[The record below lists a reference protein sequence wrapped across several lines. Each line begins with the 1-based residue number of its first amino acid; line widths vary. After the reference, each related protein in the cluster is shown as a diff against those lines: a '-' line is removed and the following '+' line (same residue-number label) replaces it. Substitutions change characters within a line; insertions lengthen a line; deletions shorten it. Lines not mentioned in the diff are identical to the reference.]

1 MRNFTIYLVTLL
13 CLFANKM
20 LGQESFEQRAKIIG
34 IKIEVITKEE
44 KAALKMEVEAVN
56 SQLIN
61 GSITKEEADK
71 KKIVLAEARAINI
84 ESRVA
89 IEQEALKNL
98 VQEKVDGKIRTV
110 DTLKIDR
117 RRSIKIY
124 LNDRK
129 SKNDTIEKFK
139 SEKRTTSQLVFA
151 AGLNNVV
158 TDGSVEKSDF
168 RYIGSHF
175 YELGVTYN
183 TRILPEG
190 NLLHAKYGL
199 SLQYNNLRATDNRN
213 FVVSGNQTNLEVNAL
228 QQEDSRFKNV
238 NLVFPAHLE
247 FDFTKTQDRDGKTYY
262 KTHESFRFGVGG
274 FVGVNLKSKQYINY
288 DSDSYTSRVITRG
301 DFNTSNF
308 IYGLSTYIGYK
319 ATSLYLKYD
328 LNPLFKDNTVKQNNV
343 SLGVRFD
350 FN

>member
-20 LGQESFEQRAKIIG
+20 QGQESFEQRAKIIG

-56 SQLIN
+56 SQLIK

-98 VQEKVDGKIRTV
+98 VQDKVDGKIKEQ
-110 DTLKIDR
+110 D
-117 RRSIKIY
+117 SIRGWRISYQGNKH
-124 LNDRK
+124 NK
-129 SKNDTIEKFK
+129 DTIDGQ
-139 SEKRTTSQLVFA
+139 KRTTSQLVFA

-213 FVVSGNQTNLEVNAL
+213 FVVSGNQTNLEVTAL

-262 KTHESFRFGVGG
+262 KTHDSFRFGVGG

-288 DSDSYTSRVITRG
+288 DSDSYKSKVITRG

-319 ATSLYLKYD
+319 ATSLYFKYD
-328 LNPLFKDNTVKQNNV
+328 LNPLFKDNIVKQNNV